1 MEILHKKI
9 YTDFYF
15 LFFLNNN
22 YYYLILSRIIII
34 TFKMFILKIINK
46 NIIGHSKKYDY
57 FQISMNS
64 FNINNYNLMMK
75 FLIIYMVLK
84 LLEPTIFIMYKRIYI
99 YMLWVKILMFDK
111 KMKA

>member
-1 MEILHKKI
+1 
-9 YTDFYF
+9 
-15 LFFLNNN
+15 
-22 YYYLILSRIIII
+22 
-34 TFKMFILKIINK
+34 
-46 NIIGHSKKYDY
+46 
-57 FQISMNS
+57 MNS